1 MVNSRRW
8 KRLEKGRAG
17 WVSRTV
23 HVVPSVE
30 PCSVQSR
37 GSRPGVSFA
46 DVIAYFT
53 TTAGAD
59 SRYCSQTGAATVGR
73 LNCSHFEDESPS
85 AAFSLTSLGAFSP
98 LAVIWLMVSLTL
110 PG

>member
-8 KRLEKGRAG
+8 KRLAKVWLV
-17 WVSRTV
+17 WVSRTGP
-23 HVVPSVE
+23 VVPSLE
-30 PCSVQSR
+30 PCRVQSR

-73 LNCSHFEDESPS
+73 LNCSHLEDESPS
-85 AAFSLTSLGAFSP
+85 VAFSLTSLGGFSP
-98 LAVIWLMVSLTL
+98 LAVI
-110 PG
+110 